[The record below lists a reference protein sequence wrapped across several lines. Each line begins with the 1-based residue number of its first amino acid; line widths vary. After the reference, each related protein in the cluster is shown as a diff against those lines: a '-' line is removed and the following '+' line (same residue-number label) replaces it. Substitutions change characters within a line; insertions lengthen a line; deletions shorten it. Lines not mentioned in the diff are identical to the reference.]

1 MINKLQ
7 FFGCSF
13 TEAETSLTGHE
24 FESHRNLITKNT
36 GIPHISHAV
45 TGKSNQH
52 IINDVYLASKKDL
65 NNHSIYVIQY
75 TFFNRLGMYSDMNED
90 RFISMCRTDLNEN
103 DIDDKPIIEF
113 YRQWLKYFYSR
124 KTTVLEFEKQ
134 VDFIS
139 NWLHY
144 RNIPFISFGYDFDMN
159 LFSKSFYNRNNF
171 IQFEDTYSLYQKM
184 VEKKLRITDLG
195 PIEKFNDNHL
205 NKEGHQYLATY
216 LTTKINTY

>member
-13 TEAETSLTGHE
+13 TEMESSETGHE

-36 GIPHISHAV
+36 EIPHISHAA

-90 RFISMCRTDLNEN
+90 RFISMCRTELSEN
-103 DIDDKPIIEF
+103 DKHDEPIIEF
-113 YRQWLKYFYSR
+113 YKKWLKYFYSR
-124 KTTVLEFEKQ
+124 KTAVLEFEKQ

-139 NWLHY
+139 NWLHC
-144 RNIPFISFGYDFDMN
+144 RNIPFISYGYDSDMN

-171 IQFEDTYSLYQKM
+171 IQFEDTYCLYQKM
-184 VEKKLRITDLG
+184 LEKKLRITDLG
-195 PIEKFNDNHL
+195 PIETFNDNHL
-205 NKEGHQYLATY
+205 NNTGHQYLASYITAR
-216 LTTKINTY
+216 INSY